1 MQKEMINIYSLNCH
15 YSIKTEQGLLVDFGS
30 FAQKFID
37 LLELCIGEEGSVA
50 PRYYQGSFSFY
61 IICICN

>member
-1 MQKEMINIYSLNCH
+1 MIKIHFHNCH
-15 YSIKTEQGLLVDFGS
+15 CSIKTEQGLLVDFGL

-50 PRYYQGSFSFY
+50 PRYYQ
-61 IICICN
+61 N